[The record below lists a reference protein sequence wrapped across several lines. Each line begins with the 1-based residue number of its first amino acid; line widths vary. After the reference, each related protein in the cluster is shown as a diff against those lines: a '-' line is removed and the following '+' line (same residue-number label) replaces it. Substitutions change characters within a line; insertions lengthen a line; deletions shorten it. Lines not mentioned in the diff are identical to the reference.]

1 MTAVAGV
8 NHVTLCCSVDQLP
21 SVEDFYKEVLGLRV
35 GPRPAFD
42 FPGTWLYAGEE
53 PIIHLA
59 ATLRQPTVGATP
71 GSFPL
76 AVTPGAAPS
85 TGPIDHVA
93 LRMAG
98 SLDEWRRKLVARG
111 IRFAEAPVPE
121 FPLHQFFLHDPLGVK
136 IELNFVLAR

>member
-1 MTAVAGV
+1 MTGVAGV

-21 SVEDFYKEVLGLRV
+21 SLEDFYKEVLGLRV

-42 FPGTWLYAGEE
+42 FPGTWLYAGKE

-59 ATLRQPTVGATP
+59 ATLRQPTVGANP
-71 GSFPL
+71 GSSSL
-76 AVTPGAAPS
+76 AVTPGAAA

-98 SLDEWRRKLVARG
+98 SLDEWRRKLVASG

-121 FPLHQFFLHDPLGVK
+121 LPLHQFFLHDPLGVK
-136 IELNFVLAR
+136 IELNFVLA

>member
-1 MTAVAGV
+1 MTGVAGV

-42 FPGTWLYAGEE
+42 FPGTWLYAGKE

-59 ATLRQPTVGATP
+59 ATLRQPTVGANP
-71 GSFPL
+71 GSSAL
-76 AVTPGAAPS
+76 AVTPGAAA

-98 SLDEWRRKLVARG
+98 SLDEWRRKLVASG

-121 FPLHQFFLHDPLGVK
+121 LPLHQFFLHDPLGVK
-136 IELNFVLAR
+136 IELNFVLA

>member
-8 NHVTLCCSVDQLP
+8 NHVTLCCSVDQWP

-42 FPGTWLYAGEE
+42 FPGTWLYAGKE

-59 ATLRQPTVGATP
+59 ATLRQPTVGANP
-71 GSFPL
+71 GSSAL
-76 AVTPGAAPS
+76 AVTPGAAA

-98 SLDEWRRKLVARG
+98 SLDEWRRKLVASG

-121 FPLHQFFLHDPLGVK
+121 LPLHQFFLHDPLGVK
-136 IELNFVLAR
+136 IELNFVLA

>member
-1 MTAVAGV
+1 MTGVAGV

-42 FPGTWLYAGEE
+42 FPGTWLYAGKE

-59 ATLRQPTVGATP
+59 ATLRQPAVEANS
-71 GSFPL
+71 GSSSL

-93 LRMAG
+93 LRAAG
-98 SLDEWRRKLVARG
+98 SLDEWRRKLVASG

-136 IELNFVLAR
+136 IELNFVLA

>member
-8 NHVTLCCSVDQLP
+8 NHVTLCCSVDQWP

-59 ATLRQPTVGATP
+59 ATLRQPTVGAIP
-71 GSFPL
+71 GSALP
-76 AVTPGAAPS
+76 AVTPGAAAS

-98 SLDEWRRKLVARG
+98 ALDEWRCRLVARG
-111 IRFAEAPVPE
+111 IRFAEAPVPD
-121 FPLHQFFLHDPLGVK
+121 FPLYQFFLHDPLGVK
-136 IELNFVLAR
+136 IELNFELAR

>member
-1 MTAVAGV
+1 MTGVAGV

-21 SVEDFYKEVLGLRV
+21 SLEDFYKEVLGLRV

-59 ATLRQPTVGATP
+59 ATLRQPAVEANS
-71 GSFPL
+71 GSSSL

-93 LRMAG
+93 LRAAG

-136 IELNFVLAR
+136 IELNFVLAQ